1 MGWSVSAQLLT
12 LAVMASTSAARL
24 DEMIEEATVDCYNDS
39 EQVCGL
45 FTLLDEALAVPFET
59 TVLGATVTVESIELT
74 FDDQIMAVCVHGDTR
89 QLVRIL
95 DLTLPNPPPDG
106 AEWIDAY
113 RRWAKH
119 TGT

>member
-1 MGWSVSAQLLT
+1 MSAQLLT

-113 RRWAKH
+113 RRWAKYAG
-119 TGT
+119 TG